1 VNKEDEKYVDAMF
14 EMFRTEGWSMLMDR
28 LAKDAIPINSVQSTT
43 DNEDL
48 WFRKGQMS
56 TLNNVMAWETQVEA
70 MAEEDEKDL
79 WVDED
84 EKDL

>member
-1 VNKEDEKYVDAMF
+1 
-14 EMFRTEGWSMLMDR
+14 MLMDR
-28 LAKDAIPINSVQSTT
+28 LAKDAIPINSVQATT

-56 TLNNVMAWETQVEA
+56 TLNNVIGWETQVET
-70 MAEEDEKDL
+70 M
-79 WVDED
+79 VDED

>member
-14 EMFRTEGWSMLMDR
+14 EMFRTEGWAMLMDR
-28 LAKDAIPINSVQSTT
+28 LAKDAIPINSVEAVI

-48 WFRKGQMS
+48 WFRKGQLR
-56 TLNNVMAWETQVEA
+56 TLGSVMAWETQVEA
-70 MAEEDEKDL
+70 MVAEDEKDL

>member
-1 VNKEDEKYVDAMF
+1 MF
-14 EMFRTEGWSMLMDR
+14 EMFRTEGWAMLMDR
-28 LAKDAIPINSVQSTT
+28 LAKDAIPINSVEAVI

-48 WFRKGQMS
+48 WFRKGQLR
-56 TLNNVMAWETQVEA
+56 TLGSVMAWETQVEA
-70 MAEEDEKDL
+70 MVAEDEKDL